1 MGPNV
6 VFQTGIEPVPDSGM
20 ALQCAAAWSTIGSLD
35 LLLEH
40 GAKLENSFPL
50 HAAAGMNCE
59 RIQMM
64 AHLIK
69 LGVDV
74 NSCDFA
80 RVRSQYGT
88 PLHCAVIARNIGN
101 VKLENGANPH
111 IQDRGGLTPFDI
123 AKRIGNQEISRKL
136 LNLLERL
143 DLCRNIHGP

>member
-1 MGPNV
+1 MLLLLTCCGKLSYQPVSSSEIVVKWLLDHGANPNMGPNV

-80 RVRSQYGT
+80 
-88 PLHCAVIARNIGN
+88 
-101 VKLENGANPH
+101 
-111 IQDRGGLTPFDI
+111 
-123 AKRIGNQEISRKL
+123 
-136 LNLLERL
+136 
-143 DLCRNIHGP
+143 